1 MAKLR
6 NNARVTLCKSA
17 SCKVEDETQAA
28 IAMKLGRNGKNKRRG
43 YQEILSLIGSM
54 KESNV
59 WDGSIRGY
67 FFKGRVDTSLRSAV
81 VSFATSDGWQQT
93 NGARVIKYGTI
104 IRVGKANK
112 RHLLIFGYFRGSP
125 NRAYCSLTIL

>member
-6 NNARVTLCKSA
+6 NNARVTLCKSE
-17 SCKVEDETQAA
+17 SCKVADETQAA
-28 IAMKLGRNGKNKRRG
+28 IAMKLGKNGKSKRRG
-43 YQEILSLIGSM
+43 YNEILSLIGSM

-59 WDGSIRGY
+59 WEGSIKGY

-81 VSFATSDGWQQT
+81 VSFATSDRWQQT

-104 IRVGKANK
+104 IRVGKGNK